1 MKIIDKL
8 LRVKSRFG
16 LWLLVNGFVSHC
28 FSLTI
33 PSLIPIGILLV
44 SKTAKN
50 RYTLEQSIH
59 VFEHY
64 HYTTI
69 LKQGGCNKN
78 FNSRS
83 LTKIK
88 GEILVRALL

>member
-28 FSLTI
+28 SSLTI

-44 SKTAKN
+44 QFMCLN
-50 RYTLEQSIH
+50 
-59 VFEHY
+59 
-64 HYTTI
+64 TI
-69 LKQGGCNKN
+69 IIPQYLKQGGCNKP
-78 FNSRS
+78 
-83 LTKIK
+83 TI
-88 GEILVRALL
+88 ILIQEV